1 MKVLNA
7 YWDERITGLKTCEI
21 IFEKGDTYQMYLDS
35 AVEETFHFS
44 VIKIPV
50 SDLKLVHQMEEI
62 GYRYLENQ
70 ITISLEV
77 DQTERI
83 DQKWKRF
90 LSGFSYYLVTDKI
103 QLDSLI
109 AEVEDNMFETD
120 RISLDPYFSNS
131 VSSRRYSNWINDMYE
146 IKNSNFY
153 ITKKGN
159 ENAGFFSIKSI
170 SERVCSCPIAGIYNK
185 YKTHGFFFALTWF
198 WLAESKIMGYRKLIS
213 SISTNNKAIH
223 SFLSRVFFFRIDET
237 VIVLRKVIN

>member
-1 MKVLNA
+1 MKILNA

-77 DQTERI
+77 DQTEKI

-90 LSGFSYYLVTDKI
+90 LSGFSYYLVQIKH
-103 QLDSLI
+103 
-109 AEVEDNMFETD
+109 
-120 RISLDPYFSNS
+120 
-131 VSSRRYSNWINDMYE
+131 NWIY
-146 IKNSNFY
+146 
-153 ITKKGN
+153 
-159 ENAGFFSIKSI
+159 
-170 SERVCSCPIAGIYNK
+170 
-185 YKTHGFFFALTWF
+185 
-198 WLAESKIMGYRKLIS
+198 
-213 SISTNNKAIH
+213 
-223 SFLSRVFFFRIDET
+223 
-237 VIVLRKVIN
+237 